1 MASGRK
7 ENASPMLQRIGV
19 KMPIHQQYDNVSWR
33 GLGPHENYVDSCQ
46 SVYHGVFHAHVD
58 ELFQENGN
66 HMNCDW
72 IGLAKQNK
80 GILIHTEN
88 PLNFSVSKYEDRDLE
103 MAKHTIDS
111 VERDYL
117 ILHLDKQQ
125 NGLGSNSCGQNLLDK
140 YRCNLK
146 IFHFNFPLT
155 LKDLTTRS
163 LVDWGRCQS

>member
-1 MASGRK
+1 M
-7 ENASPMLQRIGV
+7 
-19 KMPIHQQYDNVSWR
+19 D
-33 GLGPHENYVDSCQ
+33 
-46 SVYHGVFHAHVD
+46 
-58 ELFQENGN
+58 
-66 HMNCDW
+66 CDW

-103 MAKHTIDS
+103 MAKHTINS

-125 NGLGSNSCGQNLLDK
+125 NGLGSNSCGQDQLDK
-140 YRCNLK
+140 YRCN
-146 IFHFNFPLT
+146 FEDFSFNFPLT

-163 LVDWGRCQS
+163 LVDWGKCQS